1 MNESIILI
9 TILSVV
15 ATVFMSSYVYNRF
28 FKKGDEKTPETRSEN
43 EEILEELEELE
54 EMIFENPLEKAEEKT
69 AKIEETVQE
78 VKERLNS
85 IKSEDSEKPFAN
97 LSKPHVSEIPEEL
110 LASEKPGEGNLTG
123 KPKRSKKRKPR
134 VTQSEK
140 NATPQPEKS
149 VEPKKKRP
157 YKKRAPRKNDEKN
170 ND

>member
-28 FKKGDEKTPETRSEN
+28 FKKGDEKTPETRSET
-43 EEILEELEELE
+43 EILEELEELE

-110 LASEKPGEGNLTG
+110 LASEKPGEGNLTE

-157 YKKRAPRKNDEKN
+157 YKRRAPRKNDEKN